1 MPDLTE
7 AKVQQYSPSVSW
19 GLMFSQMWKGNCG
32 SSCRLTPRNGI
43 IYMSYWNHFAFY
55 QEGFRIQAEVEHC
68 EWSNFSSCTFWGPP
82 LTTLREFWMYKE
94 CACQD
99 ERNGSLRNV
108 WGGNTDE
115 AIILALATPEQP
127 TSSSALDEVLP
138 SCVTEVLNFRK
149 RHQL

>member
-1 MPDLTE
+1 
-7 AKVQQYSPSVSW
+7 
-19 GLMFSQMWKGNCG
+19 
-32 SSCRLTPRNGI
+32 
-43 IYMSYWNHFAFY
+43 
-55 QEGFRIQAEVEHC
+55 
-68 EWSNFSSCTFWGPP
+68 
-82 LTTLREFWMYKE
+82 MYKE